1 MNDPR
6 HDDFE
11 RRVTELLAT
20 GTDALD
26 GATRAAL
33 LRARRRAVAS
43 AASRTRPAWRYFAP
57 AGVAAAVLLAFVL
70 FMQPQ
75 LAPRSG
81 DAALVDTGVDL
92 DLLIDD
98 EAWDIAQEADLEF
111 IEWAA
116 AMARQQGAGS

>member
-1 MNDPR
+1 MNDPQP
-6 HDDFE
+6 DGFE

-26 GATRAAL
+26 GNTRTAL

-43 AASRTRPAWRYFAP
+43 AASRPRPSWHYFAP
-57 AGVAAAVLLAFVL
+57 VGVAAAALLAFVL
-70 FMQPQ
+70 LLQPQ

-81 DAALVDTGVDL
+81 DTALADTGADL
-92 DLLIDD
+92 DLLTDP